1 MSDFVFGLISYAT
14 VGLAGFV
21 FGGFVQGRL
30 RRAQRPPEPPKP
42 ELLVRRIWYHLTPA
56 QVTNARDLWLQAMF
70 RAGSASLGGEVHVN
84 CGPVEDLSRP
94 PSERAWWWFEVKAE
108 NVLAVNRMLSLL
120 AQIVA
125 RDDREM
131 TAWLQKIEIQFDSRK
146 APADAE
152 REAP

>member
-1 MSDFVFGLISYAT
+1 MTPFVFGLVSHAAL
-14 VGLAGFV
+14 GL
-21 FGGFVQGRL
+21 GGFVVGNFVRGRSE
-30 RRAQRPPEPPKP
+30 RAKHPLEPPKP
-42 ELLVRRIWYHLTPA
+42 ELLVRKIWYHLTPP
-56 QVTNARDLWLQAMF
+56 QVTNARDLWLHAMF

-84 CGPVEDLSRP
+84 CGPVEDLSHP